1 MSTLERAIAIALEAH
16 AGQRDKAGD
25 PYILHPLRVM
35 LGMSTSDERVV
46 AVLHDVVED
55 SDWTLDDLRRQ
66 GFTDEILRAV
76 DALSRREGESYEDFV
91 RRSGACPL
99 ARCVK
104 FADLADNMNL
114 SRVPNPTTGDHARM
128 ERYRRALSILEA
140 M

>member
-35 LGMSTSDERVV
+35 LGVTTSDERVV

-55 SDWTLDDLRRQ
+55 STWTLDDLREE
-66 GFTDEILRAV
+66 GFIEEIVQAV
-76 DALSRREGESYEDFV
+76 DALSHREGESYDDFV

-99 ARCVK
+99 ARRVK
-104 FADLADNMNL
+104 FADLEDNMNL
-114 SRVPNPTTGDHARM
+114 SRICGPTEGDHTRV